1 MSLKITR
8 KGILS
13 VILLLTILGAMAG
26 IMTRYV
32 QAESVAAKQLSSQ
45 YLNSVKKYLNMSDQK
60 TSSYDFNI
68 KNSSKED
75 GATYTW
81 YIRLDKGN
89 PDSIKI
95 DQKTGVVTAVKAGTA
110 YIRCKITLT
119 DGTILRPEA
128 SVIVRNNITE
138 VSISNIPEDLT
149 IEAGKVKDFN
159 RSVLNTDA
167 GKGVKTQGITR
178 WEVAKDTAGVGTV
191 NLKGEVL
198 PLKMGEFN
206 IRAICF
212 QSKER
217 YKLWLSDKAKY
228 TEYVT
233 AASEWVTIKV
243 TDVKEAA
250 TAATQEQLDI
260 LLQSDDIKQIAI
272 TTDKEITFVI
282 PKGDYTSKTLIVNA
296 KNADVENYGIFKD
309 IIINAI
315 KDHTWIEFA
324 DGNIIYLNDDIVSF
338 IIEKDVKVKQII
350 IDRPNSAI
358 NLEIR
363 GTVEQIHVLQPS
375 NLDIG
380 GNSQDIPV
388 TVAETAG
395 GSSIQTSV
403 PLNLVFMADTQ
414 VKLNKGAE
422 GTVLDKSSSAQIEIE
437 NNTEASVRITTEKS
451 GGETVESGTSVVSN
465 GTSNP
470 TQTPAPSLVSI
481 TAISGII
488 GTPQVGVELSAGAVS
503 PVEATVN
510 YQWKISTSENGAYT
524 NIPGATFPKY
534 TPVDGDQGNYI
545 KVTATGTGS
554 FTGSVTSLASAAVL
568 ASESKLQEEAET
580 AITAYENA
588 AIVTLTD
595 VTTAEGLKAAADTAV
610 NNVGDATIKAAF
622 GQRITN
628 RAAEIALA
636 RAELETQL
644 DAELAVA
651 AYEIA
656 PITTLAEV
664 AAAEGLKAAADTAVS
679 AIGNAAVKAAL
690 GIRIIN
696 RTIVIA
702 ETRAELENQAA
713 ANAAVTAYEI
723 APITTLGEVFF
734 IEGFKAPAET
744 AVSAVGDVAVKAS
757 LEQRIADRAAEIA
770 EAKVELLAEMD
781 ADLAVTD
788 YEMASIT
795 TLAEVTAAE
804 SMKAAADTAV
814 SLVGNVAVKAALE
827 QRIIDRAVEIAEVR
841 AKFEAELAVIAYEV
855 APITTLAEVAAA
867 ESRKA
872 TADTAVSA
880 VGDMAVK
887 TALEVRI
894 TNRAVVIA
902 EARTELEAELDA
914 ELAIVAYETAPI
926 TTLTEV
932 AVAEGLK
939 ATADTAVLSVGNATV
954 KEAMELRITNRA
966 LEIAGARTE
975 LEAEIEAQLDAELA
989 VATYEAAPI
998 TTLAEITGAEG
1009 LKIAADAAVSA
1020 VGDVA
1025 VKAAFGLRITNRA
1038 AEIAEVRTELEA
1050 EAAANAIVTGY
1061 EVAPINSLS
1070 EITLAEAMKAP
1081 AEAAVSIV
1089 VNITVKTALE
1099 QRISNRAAEIAST
1112 KTILVAEEAVML
1124 AEMSNLQT
1132 DLDGA
1137 QVLVTALPDGGIKT
1151 FLQARIDAVQN
1162 IIDAKE
1168 ANTLSVTHAKA
1179 AIEGAT
1185 YSSMTQADASSEA
1198 NVKAAI
1204 ETIIS
1209 GLDLEGVTAIV
1220 NKVSYTEAIAGMELT
1235 PTGTNGMYTFTVSLS
1250 KGVGNTLASDSTT
1263 NLSMNITATVYVPP
1277 EIINSVQIMN
1287 FNFAT
1292 IDSSPAQLIS
1302 KPITTTT
1309 FSTDNKYFT
1318 ITDGLGNVIV
1328 VDLWW
1333 DLPTDT
1339 FTPAQMVG
1347 SAIESSIQDY
1357 FNAHGGL
1364 ENRTLWAAS
1373 FSGDTFT
1380 LSSFASG
1387 VVNTITI
1394 EGPDG
1399 SYFFETLY
1407 DQGSDLDMSANRA
1420 FSISDGTHTANI
1432 TLDTDLTNMDG
1443 LISEINSYLTGY
1455 SVQAEA
1461 VKISEDSFK
1470 IVGDDITIDGANK
1483 AEFFSYY
1490 VSE

>member
-1 MSLKITR
+1 L
-8 KGILS
+8 
-13 VILLLTILGAMAG
+13 
-26 IMTRYV
+26 
-32 QAESVAAKQLSSQ
+32 
-45 YLNSVKKYLNMSDQK
+45 
-60 TSSYDFNI
+60 
-68 KNSSKED
+68 
-75 GATYTW
+75 
-81 YIRLDKGN
+81 
-89 PDSIKI
+89 
-95 DQKTGVVTAVKAGTA
+95 
-110 YIRCKITLT
+110 
-119 DGTILRPEA
+119 
-128 SVIVRNNITE
+128 
-138 VSISNIPEDLT
+138 
-149 IEAGKVKDFN
+149 
-159 RSVLNTDA
+159 
-167 GKGVKTQGITR
+167 
-178 WEVAKDTAGVGTV
+178 
-191 NLKGEVL
+191 
-198 PLKMGEFN
+198 
-206 IRAICF
+206 
-212 QSKER
+212 
-217 YKLWLSDKAKY
+217 
-228 TEYVT
+228 
-233 AASEWVTIKV
+233 
-243 TDVKEAA
+243 
-250 TAATQEQLDI
+250 
-260 LLQSDDIKQIAI
+260 
-272 TTDKEITFVI
+272 
-282 PKGDYTSKTLIVNA
+282 
-296 KNADVENYGIFKD
+296 
-309 IIINAI
+309 
-315 KDHTWIEFA
+315 
-324 DGNIIYLNDDIVSF
+324 
-338 IIEKDVKVKQII
+338 
-350 IDRPNSAI
+350 
-358 NLEIR
+358 
-363 GTVEQIHVLQPS
+363 
-375 NLDIG
+375 
-380 GNSQDIPV
+380 
-388 TVAETAG
+388 
-395 GSSIQTSV
+395 
-403 PLNLVFMADTQ
+403 
-414 VKLNKGAE
+414 
-422 GTVLDKSSSAQIEIE
+422 
-437 NNTEASVRITTEKS
+437 
-451 GGETVESGTSVVSN
+451 
-465 GTSNP
+465 
-470 TQTPAPSLVSI
+470 
-481 TAISGII
+481 
-488 GTPQVGVELSAGAVS
+488 
-503 PVEATVN
+503 
-510 YQWKISTSENGAYT
+510 
-524 NIPGATFPKY
+524 
-534 TPVDGDQGNYI
+534 
-545 KVTATGTGS
+545 
-554 FTGSVTSLASAAVL
+554 
-568 ASESKLQEEAET
+568 
-580 AITAYENA
+580 
-588 AIVTLTD
+588 
-595 VTTAEGLKAAADTAV
+595 
-610 NNVGDATIKAAF
+610 
-622 GQRITN
+622 
-628 RAAEIALA
+628 
-636 RAELETQL
+636 
-644 DAELAVA
+644 
-651 AYEIA
+651 
-656 PITTLAEV
+656 
-664 AAAEGLKAAADTAVS
+664 
-679 AIGNAAVKAAL
+679 
-690 GIRIIN
+690 
-696 RTIVIA
+696 
-702 ETRAELENQAA
+702 
-713 ANAAVTAYEI
+713 
-723 APITTLGEVFF
+723 
-734 IEGFKAPAET
+734 
-744 AVSAVGDVAVKAS
+744 
-757 LEQRIADRAAEIA
+757 
-770 EAKVELLAEMD
+770 
-781 ADLAVTD
+781 
-788 YEMASIT
+788 
-795 TLAEVTAAE
+795 
-804 SMKAAADTAV
+804 KAAADTAV

-827 QRIIDRAVEIAEVR
+827 QRITDRAVEIAEVR

-939 ATADTAVLSVGNATV
+939 STADTAVLSVGNATV
-954 KEAMELRITNRA
+954 KAAMELRITNRA
-966 LEIAGARTE
+966 IEIAGARTE
-975 LEAEIEAQLDAELA
+975 FEAEIEAQLDAELA

-1009 LKIAADAAVSA
+1009 LKTAADTAVSA

-1061 EVAPINSLS
+1061 ELAPINSLS

-1089 VNITVKTALE
+1089 VDITVKTALE
-1099 QRISNRAAEIAST
+1099 LRISNRAAEIAST

-1151 FLQARIDAVQN
+1151 LLQARIDAVQN
-1162 IIDAKE
+1162 IIDADLAVQIAEISIAQTDVDAAQILVTPLPDGAAKTALQDRINVVQGTINDRIVKE
-1168 ANTLSVTHAKA
+1168 ANALSVTHAKA

-1185 YSSMTQADASSEA
+1185 YSMTQVDASSEA
-1198 NVKAAI
+1198 NVKALI

-1220 NKVSYTEAIAGMELT
+1220 NKVSYTDAIAGSELT

-1250 KGVGNTLASDSTT
+1250 KGAGATLELGSTT

-1277 EIINSVQIMN
+1277 EIITSVQIMN

-1380 LSSFASG
+1380 LSSFATG

-1407 DQGSDLDMSANRA
+1407 DQGTDLDMSANRS
-1420 FSISDGTHTANI
+1420 FSISDGAHTANI

-1483 AEFFSYY
+1483 AEFFSSY

>member
-1 MSLKITR
+1 MSVKITR
-8 KGILS
+8 KGILP
-13 VILLLTILGAMAG
+13 VILLLTILVAMAG

-32 QAESVAAKQLSSQ
+32 QAESSAKQLSSQ

-68 KNSSKED
+68 KSSSKEE

-110 YIRCKITLT
+110 YVRCKITLA

-159 RSVLNTDA
+159 RTVLNTDA

-178 WEVAKDTAGVGTV
+178 WELAKDTAGVGSV

-228 TEYVT
+228 ADYVT

-260 LLQSDDIKQIAI
+260 LLQSDDINQIAI

-388 TVAETAG
+388 TVSETAG

-595 VTTAEGLKAAADTAV
+595 IATAEGLKAAADTAV

-622 GQRITN
+622 EQRITN
-628 RAAEIALA
+628 RASEIALV

-651 AYEIA
+651 AYEIT

-664 AAAEGLKAAADTAVS
+664 TAAEGLKAAADTAVAAVGS
-679 AIGNAAVKAAL
+679 ADVKAAF

-713 ANAAVTAYEI
+713 ANAAVTAYEV
-723 APITTLGEVFF
+723 APISTLGEVFF
-734 IEGFKAPAET
+734 AEGLKAPAEA
-744 AVSAVGDVAVKAS
+744 AVSAVGDVAVKTA
-757 LEQRIADRAAEIA
+757 LEQRIADRAVDIA
-770 EAKVELLAEMD
+770 DARVELEAEME
-781 ADLAVTD
+781 ADLAVTA
-788 YEMASIT
+788 YEMAPIT
-795 TLAEVTAAE
+795 TLTEVTVAE
-804 SMKAAADTAV
+804 SRKAAADTTV
-814 SLVGNVAVKAALE
+814 SLVGNVAVKAVLE
-827 QRIIDRAVEIAEVR
+827 QRITDKAAEIAEAR

-855 APITTLAEVAAA
+855 APIKTLAEVAAA

-872 TADTAVSA
+872 AADTAVLA
-880 VGDMAVK
+880 VGDVAVK
-887 TALEVRI
+887 AAFGLRI
-894 TNRAVVIA
+894 TNRATEIA

-932 AVAEGLK
+932 AIAEGLK
-939 ATADTAVLSVGNATV
+939 ATADTAVLDVGNATV
-954 KEAMELRITNRA
+954 KAAMELRITNRA
-966 LEIAGARTE
+966 LEIADARTE

-998 TTLAEITGAEG
+998 TTLAEITMAEG
-1009 LKIAADAAVSA
+1009 LKAAADATVSA
-1020 VGDVA
+1020 VSDVA
-1025 VKAAFGLRITNRA
+1025 ANAAFGLRITNRA
-1038 AEIAEVRTELEA
+1038 AEIAQARADLEA

-1061 EVAPINSLS
+1061 ELAPINSLS

-1081 AEAAVSIV
+1081 TEAAVSIV

-1099 QRISNRAAEIAST
+1099 LRITNRAEEIASA
-1112 KTILVAEEAVML
+1112 KTILVAEEAVNL
-1124 AEMSNLQT
+1124 AEISNLQT

-1137 QVLVTALPDGGIKT
+1137 QVLVTALPDGVIKT
-1151 FLQARIDAVQN
+1151 LLQARIDGVQN
-1162 IIDAKE
+1162 IIDATE
-1168 ANTLSVTHAKA
+1168 ANTLSITHAKA
-1179 AIEGAT
+1179 AIEAAT
-1185 YSSMTQADASSEA
+1185 YNMTQADASSEA
-1198 NVKAAI
+1198 NVEAAI

-1209 GLDLEGVTAIV
+1209 GLDLEGVTAVV
-1220 NKVSYTEAIAGMELT
+1220 NKVSYTLAIAGMELT

-1483 AEFFSYY
+1483 AEFFSSY